1 MKKFLCACALVSV
14 AFLSTGCMRVYET
27 LTVNDDDTLTATV
40 KQAMLKSTSDA
51 LNSEKDP
58 NTVEEVLEDGNTYY
72 TQTETKAYPS
82 TAEFSKDSTANISKD
97 IFYINLDNGNS
108 TDSTSADQSIIDLV
122 NQSIYI
128 KMTINLA
135 SDIVDTN
142 ANIKEET
149 TGKTAVFDTTFLS
162 QSWYAY
168 TAHGKELIEADVT
181 APVVSNIENGA
192 HYSKLPDISV
202 SDDTA
207 IASQTLNGQTYS
219 PLNVKDGLNTL
230 VVTDIKGNTTTITF
244 YKDTTAPV
252 IKKIKDGRT
261 YKKKVLFYVK
271 DKLELD
277 QVTVDGKKMKLTKK
291 NFVKSGKYKN
301 YYKFEIKKKGKHK
314 IIAIDKAG
322 NKIKYTI
329 RIR

>member
-1 MKKFLCACALVSV
+1 MKKFLCACALVTV

-27 LTVNDDDTLTATV
+27 ITVNDNETVTATV
-40 KQAMLKSTSDA
+40 KQAILKSTSDS

-58 NTVEEVLEDGNTYY
+58 NTIEEVLEDGNTYY
-72 TQTETKAYPS
+72 TQTETKEYPS
-82 TAEFSKDSTANISKD
+82 VAEFSKESSGNISKD
-97 IFYINLDNGNS
+97 IFYVDLNNGNS
-108 TDSTSADQSIIDLV
+108 KDATSTEQSIVDLV

-135 SDIVDTN
+135 GEIVETN
-142 ANIKEET
+142 ANVKEET
-149 TGKTAVFDTTFLS
+149 KGNTAVFDTKFLS
-162 QSWYAY
+162 ESWYAY

-181 APVVSNIENGA
+181 APVISNVEEGG
-192 HYSKLPDISV
+192 HYCRIPDIQF

-207 IASQTLNGQTYS
+207 VASKTINGKSYS
-219 PLNVKDGLNTL
+219 TSNIKDGLNTL
-230 VVTDIKGNTTTITF
+230 TVTDVKGNSTTVTF
-244 YKDTTAPV
+244 YKDMTAPV
-252 IKKIKDGRT
+252 IKKIKNGKS
-261 YKKKVLFYVK
+261 YKGKVLFYVK

-277 QVTVDGKKMKLTKK
+277 TVTDNGKKLKLTKK
-291 NFVKSGKYKN
+291 NLVKSGKYKN

-322 NKIKYTI
+322 NRIKYTI